1 MSTAADE
8 TAATGTAVSG
18 PEADGSGADA
28 VDRKRGYRSPR
39 RLAAARET
47 RARICAAARELFLAD
62 GYAATSMRAIAA
74 AAGVA
79 EKTVYLQFATKSAVL
94 KMVVETA
101 IVGDD
106 EAVPAAERSWFL

>member
-1 MSTAADE
+1 MPASTDE
-8 TAATGTAVSG
+8 PAGAIGGT
-18 PEADGSGADA
+18 DG
-28 VDRKRGYRSPR
+28 KREYRSPR
-39 RLAAARET
+39 RLAAARQT
-47 RARICAAARELFLAD
+47 RARICAAARELFLAN

-94 KMVVETA
+94 KEMVETA

-106 EAVPAAERSWFL
+106 EAIPAADRSWFLKA